1 MPNVVFTDI
10 YAEFITRL
18 SFSSPQ
24 PVSNRIPRPETG
36 RKYWVYSPLRTDRS
50 QPWSWKKRSFHAKKI
65 DFPER
70 ITHHLSHCRQQFAGD
85 HQRNKL
91 TPYETSITMP
101 SSTSTRPIR
110 TTSSPNRYWSYLV
123 QVSAAA
129 VTICAAATAFA
140 VKPVIDSN
148 T

>member
-24 PVSNRIPRPETG
+24 PVSNRIPRLETG

-70 ITHHLSHCRQQFAGD
+70 ITHHLSHCRQQSPA
-85 HQRNKL
+85 QQPSPRRN
-91 TPYETSITMP
+91 PHTMP
-101 SSTSTRPIR
+101 SSTSTRPTR
-110 TTSSPNRYWSYLV
+110 TTSSPNRY
-123 QVSAAA
+123 
-129 VTICAAATAFA
+129 
-140 VKPVIDSN
+140 
-148 T
+148 